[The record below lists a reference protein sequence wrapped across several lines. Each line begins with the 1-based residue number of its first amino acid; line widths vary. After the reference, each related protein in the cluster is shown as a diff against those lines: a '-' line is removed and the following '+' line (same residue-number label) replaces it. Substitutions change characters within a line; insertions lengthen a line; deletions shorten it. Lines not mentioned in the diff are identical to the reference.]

1 MKANSA
7 YGFLKG
13 DSIVYMHVSLLPSAQ
28 SPPSVSP
35 PNKTP
40 TGGKIAFLNLAV
52 TDGHELNPLLLAI
65 HTTLDMIGGGSYWC
79 SLWGLMK

>member
-1 MKANSA
+1 MC
-7 YGFLKG
+7 GFLKG
-13 DSIVYMHVSLLPSAQ
+13 DSIVCVYFSLLPSAQ
-28 SPPSVSP
+28 SPPPVSP

-40 TGGKIAFLNLAV
+40 TSGKIAFLNNLVV